1 MTETFSAHPNQAFA
15 EHLRR
20 CGLYPL
26 KAAGIDTLQMNIT
39 RRCNLSCKHCHVK
52 AGPDRIEEMSSDILA
67 HCIKAAQN
75 PAIATIDITGGA
87 PEMHP
92 EIETLIRSM
101 VQLNKRVLLRSNLVI
116 LLEKPYRRLMEVFA
130 DNGVELVASL
140 PNYRAERSD
149 RQRGRGVY
157 RRVIEAMR
165 ILNEIGY
172 GAANSGLILDLV
184 HNPAG
189 AYLPGSQSALEAEYR
204 RVLWQEHNVVFNS
217 LFSLVNCPVGRYL
230 DYLTASGNLDDY
242 MQTLQNAFNPKA
254 ADLVMCR
261 KTVSV
266 RWDGRLFDCDFNQVG
281 NLSVNSGS
289 PTHIRQFDFD
299 CLSRRQVEVRNH
311 CFACTAGAGS
321 SCCGAL
327 TE

>member
-1 MTETFSAHPNQAFA
+1 MTDMRTASSHQMFTQY
-15 EHLRR
+15 LRR
-20 CGLYPL
+20 HGLYPL
-26 KAAGIDTLQMNIT
+26 KATGIDTLQMNIT

-52 AGPDRIEEMSSDILA
+52 AGPDRNEEMSPETLA
-67 HCIKAAQN
+67 QCIDAAQR
-75 PAIATIDITGGA
+75 PAIQTIDITGGA

-92 EIETLIRSM
+92 EIETLIRAM
-101 VQLNKRVLLRSNLVI
+101 AQLNKRVLLRSNLVI

-130 DNGVELVASL
+130 ANDIELVASL
-140 PNYRAERSD
+140 PDYRALRSD

-157 RRVIEAMR
+157 NRIIEAIR
-165 ILNEIGY
+165 ILNAMGY
-172 GAANSGLILDLV
+172 GTGDSGLILDLV

-189 AYLPGSQSALEAEYR
+189 AYLPGPQSALEAEYR
-204 RVLWQEHNVVFNS
+204 RVLWQEHNVVFNA

-242 MQTLQNAFNPKA
+242 MQTLQNAFNPRA

-266 RWDGRLFDCDFNQVG
+266 SWDGRLFDCDFNQVEG
-281 NLSVNSGS
+281 LSVNSGS
-289 PTHIRQFDFD
+289 PSHIRDFDFERLA
-299 CLSRRQVEVRNH
+299 CREIEVRKH

-327 TE
+327 TG